1 MYTEYQ
7 IKSLQLKMNSAY
19 TKTLIS
25 IKIWNPKV
33 EPKQNA
39 QIKALNWNEN
49 IWKNL
54 KLKILGPKF

>member
-1 MYTEYQ
+1 
-7 IKSLQLKMNSAY
+7 MNSAY
-19 TKTLIS
+19 TKTRIS

-54 KLKILGPKF
+54 KLKIVDPKF